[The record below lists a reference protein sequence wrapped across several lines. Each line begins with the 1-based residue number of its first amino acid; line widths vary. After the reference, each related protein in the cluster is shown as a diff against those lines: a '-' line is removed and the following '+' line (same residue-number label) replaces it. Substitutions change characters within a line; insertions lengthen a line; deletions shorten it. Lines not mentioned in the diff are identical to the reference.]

1 MNTLESSSRPS
12 LKLILLITAVSLVLL
27 LGVPARGNSG
37 QDLEITSSN
46 ELTIIPSEKLSAP
59 LFDSTLSVSY
69 ERGIFQFESETD
81 FNLEGY
87 NEQDLE
93 FDLKF
98 EALEGEI
105 DLEFEDE
112 KLLDTWESSIDLDL
126 NPQVE
131 AEVVYETDCVSGE
144 GDEKP
149 DRELEITID
158 QQYGEDVSVELSS
171 EFTNEGGSFSFPP
184 DITEIEFDDIGTG
197 EFVLDSS
204 LELIELK
211 PMEIEFDLEREE
223 PIPGDPDLEFQV
235 DLTWGISEDFLQVE
249 PEFETE
255 FATLS
260 FESEV
265 DLTSAGFIGGLKVR
279 EVNLSDLVLGFLEI
293 DITNDLE
300 TGETEVD
307 FQTSQGPTEFD
318 LGWDY
323 NPTKTGSLTGFE
335 CWTGEFTWEP
345 LDSTEI
351 VVEMESDSETFPSEI
366 TFSSEY
372 SF

>member
-1 MNTLESSSRPS
+1 MNTLESRSRLS
-12 LKLILLITAVSLVLL
+12 LKPILLITAVSLVLL
-27 LGVPARGNSG
+27 SGVPARGNSG

-46 ELTIIPSEKLSAP
+46 ELTIVPSEKLSAP

-69 ERGIFQFESETD
+69 EARNFQFESETEFD
-81 FNLEGY
+81 LEGY

-98 EALEGEI
+98 GALEGEV
-105 DLEFEDE
+105 DLKFENE
-112 KLLDTWESSIDLDL
+112 KLLDSWESSIELDL

-131 AEVVYETDCVSGE
+131 AEVVYETDCISGE
-144 GDEKP
+144 GDENP
-149 DRELEITID
+149 DRELGITID

-184 DITEIEFDDIGTG
+184 DLTEIEFDDIGTG
-197 EFVLDSS
+197 EFVLDSR

-211 PMEIEFDLEREE
+211 PMEIEFDLERDE

-265 DLTSAGFIGGLKVR
+265 DLTGAGFIGGLKVR
-279 EVNLSDLVLGFLEI
+279 EVNLSDLMLGFLEI
-293 DITNDLE
+293 NITNDLE

-318 LGWDY
+318 LRWDY

-335 CWTGEFTWEP
+335 RWTGEFTWEP

-366 TFSSEY
+366 SFFSEY